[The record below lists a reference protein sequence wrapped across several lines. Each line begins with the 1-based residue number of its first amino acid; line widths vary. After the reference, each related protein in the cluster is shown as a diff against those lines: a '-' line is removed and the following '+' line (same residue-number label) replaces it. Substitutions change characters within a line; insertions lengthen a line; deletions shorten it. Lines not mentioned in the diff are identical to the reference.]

1 MLADHWMV
9 PFVELN
15 QHIETVA
22 GCSVA
27 EIHALYGPNA
37 YRRYEYRALEDVI
50 QRYPRAVIA
59 TPGGLVSDPATFN
72 LLLSHC
78 YTVWVQASPQE
89 HMARVVA
96 QGDMR
101 PMLGNREAMDDLNN
115 ILESRAAFYSK
126 ADETFE
132 TTEMTQE
139 AAFVGLLDQL
149 RGSVRLGQ

>member
-1 MLADHWMV
+1 
-9 PFVELN
+9 
-15 QHIETVA
+15 
-22 GCSVA
+22 VA